1 MLLWVSLLVLAP
13 VSGQFATEPK
23 PVISLHPL
31 WTTFFQGE
39 TVMLTCNT
47 FRFHAPEK
55 IKLYRWYLEGEI
67 QSETLGNTHEVR
79 ETGMYK
85 CQAQDSPPS
94 DAVHLLFSSA
104 NLILQAPPYVFEKES
119 VVLRCQAK
127 ANTELNGMTLYKHGE
142 VLGVPKKTSEF
153 RIYQAGLKDNGE
165 YRCTG
170 LKKDNETIS
179 SNAVKIEVQEL
190 FPRPVLKASST
201 QPTEE
206 GTLTLTCE
214 TQLSSQRPDV
224 QLQFRF
230 FRDYTSP
237 QPYWRSSPELQIFTI
252 QREDSGSYR
261 CEAQTVTP
269 HLQKQ
274 SQQLQIN
281 VQRIVADVRLYS
293 RPELVFE
300 GKELV
305 LICSVSG
312 VPAPITV
319 SFFKK
324 RPWNKDAKIVT
335 SSETEFKIPAVE
347 SSHAGE
353 YYCAAGKNHR
363 SFPSQT
369 LTISVRVPASHPV
382 LTLSRSRA
390 QTLEGDEVSLR
401 CEARR
406 GSLPICFQF
415 YHESMLLKKAEGT
428 IWRSVSFRFTVTAEH
443 SGHYYCTADNGLGPQ
458 YSEAASL
465 SVTVPVSRPVLTLR
479 APRAQPVVGDVAEL
493 HCEVQRGSLPIRY
506 QFYHEAV
513 ALWSN
518 SVSSKKAFF
527 RFSLT
532 EGHSGNYFCK
542 ADNNLGAQRSDTVSL
557 SVRVPVSRP
566 VLTLRAPR
574 AQAVVGD
581 VVELHC
587 EVQKGSPPI
596 QYQFYHKNVTLG
608 NGTSLSGQGVSFNL
622 SLTAEHSGN
631 YSCEADNDLG
641 PQCSEAVTLSIT
653 VMTGS
658 RSGSVA
664 TSVTG
669 GLLSLVG
676 LAAVALLFYCWF
688 PRKAGGRSTLD
699 SSRNH
704 SASDLHEPTYYNVP
718 GWIELQPVYSN
729 VNPKEGDIVYS
740 EVRSVKRENRHAG
753 AVASTPELLNDKDA
767 CVIYSQVK
775 VASAPA
781 PKPQLLDSSTPHR

>member
-79 ETGMYK
+79 ETGKYK

-127 ANTELNGMTLYKHGE
+127 ANTELNVMTLYKHGE
-142 VLGVPKKTSEF
+142 VWGVPKKTSEF

-165 YRCTG
+165 YQCTG

-230 FRDYTSP
+230 FRDYTSTRS
-237 QPYWRSSPELQIFTI
+237 YWRSSPELQIFTI

-369 LTISVRVPASHPV
+369 LTISVRVP
-382 LTLSRSRA
+382 
-390 QTLEGDEVSLR
+390 
-401 CEARR
+401 
-406 GSLPICFQF
+406 
-415 YHESMLLKKAEGT
+415 
-428 IWRSVSFRFTVTAEH
+428 
-443 SGHYYCTADNGLGPQ
+443 
-458 YSEAASL
+458 
-465 SVTVPVSRPVLTLR
+465 VSRPVLTLR
-479 APRAQPVVGDVAEL
+479 APRAQPVVGDVVEL

-574 AQAVVGD
+574 AQPVVGD

-596 QYQFYHKNVTLG
+596 RYQFYHKNVTLG

>member
-237 QPYWRSSPELQIFTI
+237 QPYWRSSPELHIFII

-312 VPAPITV
+312 VPTPITV

-324 RPWNKDAKIVT
+324 RPWNKDTKIVT

-369 LTISVRVPASHPV
+369 LTISVR
-382 LTLSRSRA
+382 
-390 QTLEGDEVSLR
+390 
-401 CEARR
+401 
-406 GSLPICFQF
+406 
-415 YHESMLLKKAEGT
+415 
-428 IWRSVSFRFTVTAEH
+428 
-443 SGHYYCTADNGLGPQ
+443 
-458 YSEAASL
+458 
-465 SVTVPVSRPVLTLR
+465 VPVSRPVLTLR

-596 QYQFYHKNVTLG
+596 RYQFYHKNVTLG

-653 VMTGS
+653 GMTGS

-753 AVASTPELLNDKDA
+753 AVASAPELLNDKDA

>member
-79 ETGMYK
+79 ETGKYK

-165 YRCTG
+165 YQCTG

-179 SNAVKIEVQEL
+179 SNAVKIEVQ
-190 FPRPVLKASST
+190 
-201 QPTEE
+201 
-206 GTLTLTCE
+206 G
-214 TQLSSQRPDV
+214 
-224 QLQFRF
+224 
-230 FRDYTSP
+230 
-237 QPYWRSSPELQIFTI
+237 
-252 QREDSGSYR
+252 
-261 CEAQTVTP
+261 
-269 HLQKQ
+269 
-274 SQQLQIN
+274 
-281 VQRIVADVRLYS
+281 IVADVRLYS

-324 RPWNKDAKIVT
+324 RPWNKDTKIVT

-479 APRAQPVVGDVAEL
+479 APRAQ
-493 HCEVQRGSLPIRY
+493 
-506 QFYHEAV
+506 
-513 ALWSN
+513 
-518 SVSSKKAFF
+518 
-527 RFSLT
+527 
-532 EGHSGNYFCK
+532 
-542 ADNNLGAQRSDTVSL
+542 
-557 SVRVPVSRP
+557 
-566 VLTLRAPR
+566 
-574 AQAVVGD
+574 AVVGD

-596 QYQFYHKNVTLG
+596 RYQFYHKNVTLG

-753 AVASTPELLNDKDA
+753 AVASAPELLNDKDA

>member
-324 RPWNKDAKIVT
+324 RPWNKDTKIVT

-369 LTISVRVPASHPV
+369 LTISVRVP
-382 LTLSRSRA
+382 
-390 QTLEGDEVSLR
+390 
-401 CEARR
+401 
-406 GSLPICFQF
+406 
-415 YHESMLLKKAEGT
+415 
-428 IWRSVSFRFTVTAEH
+428 
-443 SGHYYCTADNGLGPQ
+443 
-458 YSEAASL
+458 
-465 SVTVPVSRPVLTLR
+465 
-479 APRAQPVVGDVAEL
+479 
-493 HCEVQRGSLPIRY
+493 
-506 QFYHEAV
+506 
-513 ALWSN
+513 
-518 SVSSKKAFF
+518 
-527 RFSLT
+527 
-532 EGHSGNYFCK
+532 
-542 ADNNLGAQRSDTVSL
+542 
-557 SVRVPVSRP
+557 VSRP

-596 QYQFYHKNVTLG
+596 RYQFYHKNVTLG

-753 AVASTPELLNDKDA
+753 AVASAPELLNDKDA

>member
-369 LTISVRVPASHPV
+369 LTISVRVP
-382 LTLSRSRA
+382 
-390 QTLEGDEVSLR
+390 
-401 CEARR
+401 
-406 GSLPICFQF
+406 
-415 YHESMLLKKAEGT
+415 
-428 IWRSVSFRFTVTAEH
+428 
-443 SGHYYCTADNGLGPQ
+443 
-458 YSEAASL
+458 
-465 SVTVPVSRPVLTLR
+465 VSRPVLTLR

-596 QYQFYHKNVTLG
+596 RYQFYHKNVTLG

>member
-479 APRAQPVVGDVAEL
+479 APRAQ
-493 HCEVQRGSLPIRY
+493 
-506 QFYHEAV
+506 
-513 ALWSN
+513 
-518 SVSSKKAFF
+518 
-527 RFSLT
+527 
-532 EGHSGNYFCK
+532 
-542 ADNNLGAQRSDTVSL
+542 
-557 SVRVPVSRP
+557 
-566 VLTLRAPR
+566 
-574 AQAVVGD
+574 AVVGD

>member
-179 SNAVKIEVQEL
+179 SNAVKIEVQ
-190 FPRPVLKASST
+190 
-201 QPTEE
+201 
-206 GTLTLTCE
+206 G
-214 TQLSSQRPDV
+214 
-224 QLQFRF
+224 
-230 FRDYTSP
+230 
-237 QPYWRSSPELQIFTI
+237 
-252 QREDSGSYR
+252 
-261 CEAQTVTP
+261 
-269 HLQKQ
+269 
-274 SQQLQIN
+274 
-281 VQRIVADVRLYS
+281 IVADVRLYS

-324 RPWNKDAKIVT
+324 RPWNKDTKIVT

-596 QYQFYHKNVTLG
+596 RYQFYHKNVTLG

-753 AVASTPELLNDKDA
+753 AVASAPELLNDKDA

>member
-324 RPWNKDAKIVT
+324 RPWNKDTKIVT

-369 LTISVRVPASHPV
+369 LTISVR
-382 LTLSRSRA
+382 
-390 QTLEGDEVSLR
+390 
-401 CEARR
+401 
-406 GSLPICFQF
+406 
-415 YHESMLLKKAEGT
+415 
-428 IWRSVSFRFTVTAEH
+428 
-443 SGHYYCTADNGLGPQ
+443 
-458 YSEAASL
+458 
-465 SVTVPVSRPVLTLR
+465 VPVSRPVLTLR

-574 AQAVVGD
+574 AQAVMGD

-596 QYQFYHKNVTLG
+596 RYQFYHKNVTLG

-653 VMTGS
+653 GMTGS

-753 AVASTPELLNDKDA
+753 AVASAPELLNDKDA

>member
-47 FRFHAPEK
+47 FHFHAPEK
-55 IKLYRWYLEGEI
+55 IKLYRWYLEEEI
-67 QSETLGNTHEVR
+67 QSETPGNTHEVR
-79 ETGMYK
+79 ETGKYK

-170 LKKDNETIS
+170 LKKDSETIS

-190 FPRPVLKASST
+190 FPSPVLKASST

-237 QPYWRSSPELQIFTI
+237 WSYWRSSPELQIFTI

-269 HLQKQ
+269 RLQKK

-281 VQRIVADVRLYS
+281 VQSIVADVRLYS

-324 RPWNKDAKIVT
+324 RPWRKDTKIVT
-335 SSETEFKIPAVE
+335 SSETEFKIPTVE

-369 LTISVRVPASHPV
+369 LTI
-382 LTLSRSRA
+382 
-390 QTLEGDEVSLR
+390 
-401 CEARR
+401 
-406 GSLPICFQF
+406 
-415 YHESMLLKKAEGT
+415 
-428 IWRSVSFRFTVTAEH
+428 
-443 SGHYYCTADNGLGPQ
+443 
-458 YSEAASL
+458 
-465 SVTVPVSRPVLTLR
+465 
-479 APRAQPVVGDVAEL
+479 
-493 HCEVQRGSLPIRY
+493 
-506 QFYHEAV
+506 
-513 ALWSN
+513 
-518 SVSSKKAFF
+518 
-527 RFSLT
+527 
-532 EGHSGNYFCK
+532 
-542 ADNNLGAQRSDTVSL
+542 

-596 QYQFYHKNVTLG
+596 RYQFYHKNVTLG
-608 NGTSLSGQGVSFNL
+608 SSTSLSGQGESFNL

-653 VMTGS
+653 GMTGS

-676 LAAVALLFYCWF
+676 LAAVALLFYCRF
-688 PRKAGGRSTLD
+688 TRKAGGRSTLD

-740 EVRSVKRENRHAG
+740 EVQSVKRENRHAG
-753 AVASTPELLNDKDA
+753 AVASAPELLNDKDA

>member
-324 RPWNKDAKIVT
+324 RPWNKDTKIVT

-369 LTISVRVPASHPV
+369 LTISVR
-382 LTLSRSRA
+382 
-390 QTLEGDEVSLR
+390 
-401 CEARR
+401 
-406 GSLPICFQF
+406 
-415 YHESMLLKKAEGT
+415 
-428 IWRSVSFRFTVTAEH
+428 
-443 SGHYYCTADNGLGPQ
+443 
-458 YSEAASL
+458 
-465 SVTVPVSRPVLTLR
+465 VPVSRPVLTLR

-596 QYQFYHKNVTLG
+596 RYQFYHKNVTLG

-753 AVASTPELLNDKDA
+753 AVASAPELLNDKDA

>member
-237 QPYWRSSPELQIFTI
+237 QPYWRSSPELHIFTI

-324 RPWNKDAKIVT
+324 RPWNKDTKIVT

-369 LTISVRVPASHPV
+369 LTISVR
-382 LTLSRSRA
+382 
-390 QTLEGDEVSLR
+390 
-401 CEARR
+401 
-406 GSLPICFQF
+406 
-415 YHESMLLKKAEGT
+415 
-428 IWRSVSFRFTVTAEH
+428 
-443 SGHYYCTADNGLGPQ
+443 
-458 YSEAASL
+458 
-465 SVTVPVSRPVLTLR
+465 VPVSRPVLTLR

-596 QYQFYHKNVTLG
+596 RYQFYHKNVTLG

-753 AVASTPELLNDKDA
+753 AVASAPELLNDKDA

>member
-79 ETGMYK
+79 ETGKYK

-369 LTISVRVPASHPV
+369 LTISVRVP
-382 LTLSRSRA
+382 
-390 QTLEGDEVSLR
+390 
-401 CEARR
+401 
-406 GSLPICFQF
+406 
-415 YHESMLLKKAEGT
+415 
-428 IWRSVSFRFTVTAEH
+428 
-443 SGHYYCTADNGLGPQ
+443 
-458 YSEAASL
+458 
-465 SVTVPVSRPVLTLR
+465 VSRPVLTLR

-596 QYQFYHKNVTLG
+596 RYQFYHKNVTLG

-653 VMTGS
+653 GMTGS